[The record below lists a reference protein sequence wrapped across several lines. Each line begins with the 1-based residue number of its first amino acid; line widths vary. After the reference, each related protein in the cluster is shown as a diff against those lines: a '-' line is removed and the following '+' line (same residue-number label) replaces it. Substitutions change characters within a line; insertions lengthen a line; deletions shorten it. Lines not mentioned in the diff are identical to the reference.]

1 MEIRQ
6 FGFTGLKVSAL
17 GFGAGHIG
25 DYNLDEKSIIKL
37 LNSAVD
43 LGINLFDT
51 ARGYFASEDRLG
63 RFLSHRRKEII
74 LSTKVGYSIPGY
86 KDWTYE
92 CVIAGVDEALKQ
104 LHTDY
109 IDIVHLHSC
118 TKIVLMNNG
127 VIDALEKVKE
137 DGKVKVIA
145 YSGENEH
152 LSYALESGRLGS
164 IQTSINI
171 ADQRNLDSL
180 LPRSKVKGLGVIAKR
195 PAANAAWSFKE
206 QPSGMY
212 AEEYWHRLQRM
223 NLHHQNNFHE
233 IALRFAAFT
242 WGVDSIIVGTN
253 NIKHLKENVKI
264 VEKGPLP
271 YDLYYEIRNAF
282 KQNDINW
289 VGQL

>member
-1 MEIRQ
+1 MELRQ
-6 FGFTGLKVSAL
+6 FGFTGIKVSAL

-25 DYNLDEKSIIKL
+25 DYNSDEKIINKL
-37 LNSAVD
+37 LNTAVD
-43 LGINLFDT
+43 LGITLFDT
-51 ARGYFASEDRLG
+51 ARGYGASEDRIG
-63 RFLSHRRKEII
+63 RFLSHRRGEIV

-92 CVIAGVDEALKQ
+92 CVIAGVNEALKQ
-104 LHTDY
+104 LRTDY

-118 TKIVLMNNG
+118 PVEVLMNNG

-137 DGKVKVIA
+137 EGKIKVAA

-152 LSYALESGRLGS
+152 LAYALESGRFGS

-180 LPRSKVKGLGVIAKR
+180 LPRAKVKGLGVIAKR
-195 PAANAAWSFKE
+195 PAANAAWMFKE
-206 QPSGMY
+206 IPAGMY
-212 AEEYWHRLQRM
+212 AEEYWNRLKRM
-223 NLHHQNNFHE
+223 NLHHHINLQE
-233 IALRFAAFT
+233 TALRFAAFT
-242 WGVDSIIVGTN
+242 WGVDSVIVGTT
-253 NIKHLKENVKI
+253 NINHLKENVKLI
-264 VEKGPLP
+264 EKGPLS

-282 KQNDINW
+282 KQNDISW

>member
-1 MEIRQ
+1 MELRQ
-6 FGFTGLKVSAL
+6 FGFTGIKVSAL
-17 GFGAGHIG
+17 GFGAGQIG
-25 DYNLDEKSIIKL
+25 DYNSDEKSINKL
-37 LNSAVD
+37 LNTAVD
-43 LGINLFDT
+43 LGVNLFDT
-51 ARGYFASEDRLG
+51 ARGYGASEERIG
-63 RFLSHRRKEII
+63 KFLSGRRNEII
-74 LSTKVGYSIPGY
+74 ISTKVGYDIPGY
-86 KDWTYE
+86 ENWTYD
-92 CVIAGVDEALKQ
+92 CVIAGVNEALKQ
-104 LHTDY
+104 FRTDY

-118 TKIVLMNNG
+118 TIDIMINNG

-137 DGKVKVIA
+137 EGKIKVAA

-152 LSYALESGRLGS
+152 LSYAVESGRFGS

-180 LPRSKVKGLGVIAKR
+180 LPRAKVKGLGVIAKR
-195 PAANAAWSFKE
+195 PAANTAWRYKE
-206 QPSGMY
+206 IPIGTY

-223 NLHHQNNFHE
+223 NLRHDFDLQE

-242 WGVDSIIVGTN
+242 WGVDSVIVGTK
-253 NIKHLKENVKI
+253 NIKHLKENVKLI
-264 VEKGPLP
+264 EKGPLS

>member
-1 MEIRQ
+1 MELRQ
-6 FGFTGLKVSAL
+6 FGFTGLNVSAL

-25 DYNLDEKSIIKL
+25 DYNSDEKPINKL
-37 LNSAVD
+37 LNTAVD
-43 LGINLFDT
+43 LGVNLIDT
-51 ARGYFASEDRLG
+51 ARGYGASEDRIG
-63 RFLSHRRKEII
+63 RFLSHRRNEII

-92 CVIAGVDEALKQ
+92 CIIAGVDEALR
-104 LHTDY
+104 LLRTDY

-118 TKIVLMNNG
+118 PADILKNNG

-137 DGKVKVIA
+137 DGKIKVTA
-145 YSGENEH
+145 YSGENEN
-152 LSYALESGRLGS
+152 LSYALETGRIGS

-180 LPRSKVKGLGVIAKR
+180 LPRAKVKGLGVIAKR
-195 PAANAAWSFKE
+195 PAANTAWKFKE
-206 QPSGMY
+206 LPAGMY
-212 AEEYWHRLQRM
+212 AEEYWHRLKRM
-223 NLHHQNNFHE
+223 NLHHHFDLQE

-242 WGVDSIIVGTN
+242 WGVDSVIVGTA
-253 NIKHLKENVKI
+253 NIDHLKQNVKLI
-264 VEKGPLP
+264 EKGPLS

-282 KQNDINW
+282 KQNDVSW